1 MLKLFEGEKM
11 CVRWWWGELEVKSG
25 GVTEFICMCQ
35 REPERGFV
43 CELLKERGGVREGGK
58 RDSQLGIP
66 E

>member
-1 MLKLFEGEKM
+1 
-11 CVRWWWGELEVKSG
+11 
-25 GVTEFICMCQ
+25 MCQ

-43 CELLKERGGVREGGK
+43 CELLKEGERERGEVRESGK

>member
-1 MLKLFEGEKM
+1 MCEMVVGRFRSEK
-11 CVRWWWGELEVKSG
+11 WG
-25 GVTEFICMCQ
+25 GVGGTGGCITEFICMCQ

-43 CELLKERGGVREGGK
+43 CELLKEGERGGVREGGK

>member
-1 MLKLFEGEKM
+1 MCEMVVGGFRSEKWGGEN
-11 CVRWWWGELEVKSG
+11 G
-25 GVTEFICMCQ
+25 GGITEFICMCQ

-43 CELLKERGGVREGGK
+43 CELLKEGERGGVREGGK